1 MYSHYLEY
9 YKGSKIDK
17 DGKRIQLANTMRSRV
32 MWQSALLYGA
42 YLISFT
48 IPFPKIFSEV
58 FRDDSIRIYD
68 RDDDR
73 IKYMRQNLI
82 DLIKDAKLPEA
93 ARKDLLKQIDEI
105 KEIEKRVSKDIGK
118 EHSSIVSFLKD
129 KLIPNYR
136 RNVKAVELQK
146 NIEEMLYN
154 EVYVQAAK
162 FQGVSK

>member
-1 MYSHYLEY
+1 
-9 YKGSKIDK
+9 
-17 DGKRIQLANTMRSRV
+17 MRLDS
-32 MWQSALLYGA
+32 LLY
-42 YLISFT
+42 LWVSCH
-48 IPFPKIFSEV
+48 
-58 FRDDSIRIYD
+58 
-68 RDDDR
+68 
-73 IKYMRQNLI
+73 I
-82 DLIKDAKLPEA
+82 DTTARALTLKDAKLPEA

-105 KEIEKRVSKDIGK
+105 KEVEKRVSKDIGK
-118 EHSSIVSFLKD
+118 GHSSIVLFLKD